1 MILSKAYRVQNKDAG
16 LLALVGVLRPLVL
29 RRVTCNKNNIL
40 GTRHSVMA
48 LPLLTLSKS
57 LPERAYSV
65 HLHR

>member
-1 MILSKAYRVQNKDAG
+1 MSKAYRVPNKDAG

-48 LPLLTLSKS
+48 LPLLTL
-57 LPERAYSV
+57 
-65 HLHR
+65 